1 MTEAMSRHEIEDVLS
16 SIRRLVSQ
24 DPQGKQQGHAPEK
37 PPLTGKLVLTSE
49 LRIGPP
55 AAGAQEKSHAPVD
68 DTAIVPE
75 PLDRTEQ
82 PDPTPSDSLLTRIK
96 SAGNTR
102 PDPAPTEP
110 QDSAETGAPVTSLED
125 AALEATLSRL
135 ESMLAAGGAPQ
146 PAHNQ
151 PAAHQ
156 PAAEPP
162 ARAAQTES
170 TDQLI
175 DESILQ
181 QLVAQI
187 VRQELQGELGE
198 KITRSIRKLVRA
210 EVARELALRQ
220 K

>member
-68 DTAIVPE
+68 ETAIVPE

-82 PDPTPSDSLLTRIK
+82 PDPAPSDSLLTRIK

-146 PAHNQ
+146 PA
-151 PAAHQ
+151 PDQ

-162 ARAAQTES
+162 APAAQTES

-175 DESILQ
+175 DEFILQ

>member
-24 DPQGKQQGHAPEK
+24 DPQGRQAGQATGK

-49 LRIGPP
+49 LRVGQGS
-55 AAGAQEKSHAPVD
+55 AGARTPSPDD
-68 DTAIVPE
+68 DTQVAAAPSDS
-75 PLDRTEQ
+75 PEQ
-82 PDPTPSDSLLTRIK
+82 PDPAAPDSLLTRIK
-96 SAGNTR
+96 SAGSTR
-102 PDPAPTEP
+102 PGAAQTEP
-110 QDSAETGAPVTSLED
+110 QDSAETEAPATSLED

-135 ESMLAAGGAPQ
+135 ESMLAAGGTPHPAPEQ
-146 PAHNQ
+146 SAPEQ
-151 PAAHQ
+151 
-156 PAAEPP
+156 P
-162 ARAAQTES
+162 ARAAQAES

-175 DESILQ
+175 DESMLQ